1 MTVLTITLIMDFSM
15 RSLTLISLGLG
26 LISTGILSLAIAT
39 DYWLF
44 SSEPVD
50 FENMVMNGEQ
60 ELDAEDLPDSLD
72 MGGFEGYDYKDLLNG
87 SDPKL
92 ILPMAIKL
100 HSGLWRVCVYY
111 EEGGG
116 YMQGRVQKVPRLC

>member
-1 MTVLTITLIMDFSM
+1 MDFSM

-26 LISTGILSLAIAT
+26 LIATGILSLAIAT

-50 FENMVMNGEQ
+50 FENMVMNGEPSV
-60 ELDAEDLPDSLD
+60 EAEDFPPDTLYNFGPDDAYHYLANETATMIFPTS
-72 MGGFEGYDYKDLLNG
+72 
-87 SDPKL
+87 
-92 ILPMAIKL
+92 IKL

-116 YMQGRVQKVPRLC
+116 YIYSSILKYYTTSCC